1 MLYVCTHGAVD
12 AACAKFGFP
21 LYRELCGYRGAREG
35 TEVRVWRVTHFGG
48 HIFAPTL
55 LELPAG
61 RYWAY
66 MEGDRPAR
74 LVARSGDVGDFY
86 GHYRGWSGLDSS
98 FLQAAEREV
107 LRREGWDWL
116 GYAKRGVTISQGE
129 LVPEL
134 EEHAWAQVRLEF
146 SRPDGTE
153 GAYEARVELGTPVLT
168 RASTAD
174 EEDYPYPQYR
184 VTRLNPSL

>member
-1 MLYVCTHGAVD
+1 
-12 AACAKFGFP
+12 
-21 LYRELCGYRGAREG
+21 
-35 TEVRVWRVTHFGG
+35 
-48 HIFAPTL
+48 
-55 LELPAG
+55 
-61 RYWAY
+61 

-107 LRREGWDWL
+107 FRREGWGWL
-116 GYAKRGVTISQGE
+116 EYAKRGVTLSKGE

-134 EEHAWAQVRLEF
+134 EERAWAQVRLEF

-153 GAYEARVELGTPVLT
+153 GAYEARVKLGTPVLT

-184 VTRLNPSL
+184 VTWLNPSL